1 MTPQEFEYIQRAVK
15 ALEDPEIT
23 VMSQAKILRTVSQI
37 CGKNATL
44 IEQKLVDRTEELLY
58 NTNTEQ
64 RSEHA

>member
-1 MTPQEFEYIQRAVK
+1 MTPSEFQYIKRAVE
-15 ALEDPEIT
+15 ALESPET
-23 VMSQAKILRTVSQI
+23 TPMAQAKILKTVSQI

-58 NTNTEQ
+58 NTNTKQ

>member
-1 MTPQEFEYIQRAVK
+1 MTPSEFEYIKRAVE
-15 ALEDPEIT
+15 ALESPET
-23 VMSQAKILRTVSQI
+23 TPMAQAEILKTVSQI

-58 NTNTEQ
+58 NTNTKQ